1 MGIDM
6 TDLEMVK
13 RCAEKMEYT
22 YNAQHQQI
30 GLPVWLD
37 RESRNGSGIL
47 SGEYDPLHDDA
58 QAMALIRQ
66 FKIKLEFRQGNNW
79 WVYITKTG
87 WNKGPV
93 SRIIAQSSWCADLNR
108 AIVECVSRL
117 PD

>member
-58 QAMALIRQ
+58 QAMALGLSFPEQ
-66 FKIKLEFRQGNNW
+66 FEAAVCDWASMRRCGELN
-79 WVYITKTG
+79 
-87 WNKGPV
+87 
-93 SRIIAQSSWCADLNR
+93 ADLKR
-108 AIVECVSRL
+108 ILCSFIARL
-117 PD
+117 P